1 MTDAAKDP
9 RQEPSGGEVEN
20 WMGQEVN
27 KDQELVDEL
36 VAEEGGDVE
45 AAERRFEEESAGA
58 TPDKEETPR
67 AEGSQP

>member
-1 MTDAAKDP
+1 MTDAAQDP
-9 RQEPSGGEVEN
+9 HQEPSGGEVEG

-27 KDQELVDEL
+27 KDAELVDRL

-58 TPDKEETPR
+58 QPDDEETPR
-67 AEGSQP
+67 A